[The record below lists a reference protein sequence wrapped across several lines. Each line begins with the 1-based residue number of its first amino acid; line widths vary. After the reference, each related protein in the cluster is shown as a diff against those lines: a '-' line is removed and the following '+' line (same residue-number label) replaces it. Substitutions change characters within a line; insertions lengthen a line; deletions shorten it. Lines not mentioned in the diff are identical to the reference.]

1 MMIAADAIIANL
13 TPFRG
18 PGADA
23 GTVYELGYMAG
34 RGKLCLGYSNDPSCY
49 ADRVRQFTEVISRDG
64 RLVDAMGLTVEDFG
78 LSDNLMMIHALD
90 LHGCALVTPRQAPAD
105 IWHDLTAF
113 ETCVRMAA
121 DRLGGRARAR
131 IALNLA
137 KGEPT
142 MPPPRK
148 RADML
153 LVERGLFESRARAQA
168 AIEAGLVMA
177 NDKQVAKPSETIAVD
192 AALQAQPAH
201 PFVSR
206 GGVKLSGALEQYPIE
221 IEGHVCL
228 DVGASTGG
236 FTEVLLANG
245 ASLVFAIDVGR
256 EQLHPSLRG
265 HPKVVSM
272 EETDIRGFEGKR
284 LPMRP
289 DVVVVDVSFISLK
302 AVLPVALSL
311 AAAPMHLLALIK
323 PQFEASRKHSKRGI
337 IRNAMVHQ
345 EVCDDIAAFAA
356 SQGCTGIQV
365 FPSSIT
371 GGDGNVEFFI
381 GARRG

>member
-1 MMIAADAIIANL
+1 
-13 TPFRG
+13 
-18 PGADA
+18 
-23 GTVYELGYMAG
+23 
-34 RGKLCLGYSNDPSCY
+34 
-49 ADRVRQFTEVISRDG
+49 
-64 RLVDAMGLTVEDFG
+64 
-78 LSDNLMMIHALD
+78 
-90 LHGCALVTPRQAPAD
+90 
-105 IWHDLTAF
+105 
-113 ETCVRMAA
+113 
-121 DRLGGRARAR
+121 
-131 IALNLA
+131 
-137 KGEPT
+137 

-168 AIEAGLVMA
+168 AIEAGLVTA
-177 NDKQVAKPSETIAVD
+177 NDKQVMKPSENVPTDAV
-192 AALQAQPAH
+192 LQAQPVH

-206 GGVKLSGALEQYPIE
+206 GGVKLTGALERYPIE
-221 IEGHVCL
+221 IENHVCL

-245 ASLVFAIDVGR
+245 ASLVFAVDVGR

-272 EETDIRGFEGKR
+272 EETDIRNFEGRR
-284 LPMRP
+284 LPARP

-302 AVLPVALSL
+302 AVLPVALWL

-323 PQFEASRKHSKRGI
+323 PQFEAQRKHSKRGI
-337 IRNAMVHQ
+337 IRDAMVHQ
-345 EVCDDIAAFAA
+345 EICDDIAAFV
-356 SQGCTGIQV
+356 SSLGCTEIQV

-371 GGDGNVEFFI
+371 GGDGNTEFFI